1 MKNVSEVIQEY
12 YVKVL
17 GSPSSIFSRE
27 DVIDLLGKLSV
38 SLRDVP
44 RETSDVQTRIE
55 ERIFEVV
62 SDIDIESNVELELNG
77 YEITCTYYTDT
88 LVRSLKDMVREEFE
102 SQE

>member
-1 MKNVSEVIQEY
+1 MKNVSDVIQEY

-44 RETSDVQTRIE
+44 RPSSDLETRILDSIE
-55 ERIFEVV
+55 DVV
-62 SDIDIESNVELELNG
+62 SNENIEDNVTLELNG
-77 YEITCTYYTDT
+77 YEISCNYDIDD
-88 LVRSLKDMVREEFE
+88 LVSSLRSMVKEEFE
-102 SQE
+102 TQE